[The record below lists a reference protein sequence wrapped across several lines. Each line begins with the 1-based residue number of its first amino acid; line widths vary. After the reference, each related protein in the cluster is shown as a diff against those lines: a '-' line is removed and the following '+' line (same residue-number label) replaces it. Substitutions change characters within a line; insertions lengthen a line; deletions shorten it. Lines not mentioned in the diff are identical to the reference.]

1 MLEEACGDISFL
13 PNLLFCFSL
22 APPSL
27 VMDSISGSFV
37 TEICI
42 NILKLRPDM
51 TSIFDLLVEQ
61 EISGGNHLG
70 SRQCRSTPSLW
81 CWQRGRDQWG
91 SESQHPPGRLYNQFL
106 SATSRSPSN
115 RETWNIKMSACQN
128 VIIIS
133 LFLQNF
139 LSVHRLSVTRNI
151 FHFKE
156 NPQPTPLNQPG
167 RTSAGHLYS
176 LGMIRHWENVQH

>member
-1 MLEEACGDISFL
+1 MFSIFRKRPVDLEYIYHLEKKKSLKKKKCVRDFFKKTLTVLEEACGDISFL

-27 VMDSISGSFV
+27 VIDSISGSFV

-70 SRQCRSTPSLW
+70 SRQCRSTPSL
-81 CWQRGRDQWG
+81 
-91 SESQHPPGRLYNQFL
+91 
-106 SATSRSPSN
+106 
-115 RETWNIKMSACQN
+115 
-128 VIIIS
+128 
-133 LFLQNF
+133 
-139 LSVHRLSVTRNI
+139 
-151 FHFKE
+151 
-156 NPQPTPLNQPG
+156 
-167 RTSAGHLYS
+167 
-176 LGMIRHWENVQH
+176 